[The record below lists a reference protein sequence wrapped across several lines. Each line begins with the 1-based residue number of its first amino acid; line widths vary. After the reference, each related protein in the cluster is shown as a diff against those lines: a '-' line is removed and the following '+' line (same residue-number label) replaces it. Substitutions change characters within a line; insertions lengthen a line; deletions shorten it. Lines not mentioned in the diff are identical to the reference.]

1 MPFMQ
6 GPFENF
12 NKWNQATQKIDEKK
26 VQVTFVRILNLR
38 QVLKVLHICMLKKVI
53 CSKQSLK

>member
-1 MPFMQ
+1 MQ